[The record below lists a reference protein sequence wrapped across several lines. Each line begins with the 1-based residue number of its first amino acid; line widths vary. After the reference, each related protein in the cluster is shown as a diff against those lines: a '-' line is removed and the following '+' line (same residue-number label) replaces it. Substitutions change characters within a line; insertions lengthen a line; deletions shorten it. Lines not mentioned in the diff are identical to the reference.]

1 MIMILSLI
9 YTAICPGN
17 INRYNKTIRT
27 VFPEYATFNL
37 INKLDIGTTLFLNW
51 TTTRCDIITI
61 IFFGIMGIY
70 GYIISQK
77 RKIAL
82 LTFIP
87 IIIVLAFWTMRFIG
101 PASIVH
107 FVALGGSVYG
117 LLSLDSLTIQ
127 VCITLYGLMIM
138 SVLIFLYLVYKYRAK
153 ELGYILTCLL
163 IIGFASVIILGFT
176 PSLFSSGRIFFYFT
190 FILII
195 ISTMLIRDIDK
206 YLEYT
211 KK

>member
-1 MIMILSLI
+1 MLGIYLAIIIYCLYKKIEIPKLIYVYLMIMILSLI

-87 IIIVLAFWTMRFIG
+87 IIIVLAFLDYEIYWSCFNSAFCSSRWVCLWIIKFRFIN
-101 PASIVH
+101 
-107 FVALGGSVYG
+107 YT
-117 LLSLDSLTIQ
+117 SLPYFIWTYDN
-127 VCITLYGLMIM
+127 VC
-138 SVLIFLYLVYKYRAK
+138 FN
-153 ELGYILTCLL
+153 
-163 IIGFASVIILGFT
+163 F
-176 PSLFSSGRIFFYFT
+176 PLFS
-190 FILII
+190 L
-195 ISTMLIRDIDK
+195 
-206 YLEYT
+206 
-211 KK
+211 

>member
-1 MIMILSLI
+1 MRVL
-9 YTAICPGN
+9 GH
-17 INRYNKTIRT
+17 
-27 VFPEYATFNL
+27 
-37 INKLDIGTTLFLNW
+37 
-51 TTTRCDIITI
+51 
-61 IFFGIMGIY
+61 
-70 GYIISQK
+70 SQ
-77 RKIAL
+77 IAL

-127 VCITLYGLMIM
+127 VCLTLYGFMIM
-138 SVLIFLYLVYKYRAK
+138 SVLIFLYLVYKYRTK

>member
-1 MIMILSLI
+1 MLGIYLAIIIYCLYKKIEIPKLIYVYLMIMILSLI

-17 INRYNKTIRT
+17 INRYNKTIMT

-77 RKIAL
+77 KKNS
-82 LTFIP
+82 FINIYSNYYCTCILDYEIYWSCFNSAFCSSRWVCLW
-87 IIIVLAFWTMRFIG
+87 IIKFRFIN
-101 PASIVH
+101 
-107 FVALGGSVYG
+107 YT
-117 LLSLDSLTIQ
+117 SLPF
-127 VCITLYGLMIM
+127 TLYGLMIM
-138 SVLIFLYLVYKYRAK
+138 SVLIFLYLVYKYRTK

-163 IIGFASVIILGFT
+163 IIDLHQ
-176 PSLFSSGRIFFYFT
+176 
-190 FILII
+190 
-195 ISTMLIRDIDK
+195 
-206 YLEYT
+206 
-211 KK
+211 